1 MPGETEH
8 YKINKHYKERESI
21 ILMAYFTYL
30 KYTNFKGKKIRWRCG
45 KTQKGL

>member
-8 YKINKHYKERESI
+8 YKVNKHYKGRESI

-30 KYTNFKGKKIRWRCG
+30 KYTNFKGKKIR
-45 KTQKGL
+45 